1 MDEWKG
7 LEDVRITCD
16 DMNSE
21 EDYNKSSNNNNNY
34 NSCLFG
40 WLVGL
45 ALVSKRN
52 ESDMYKKKRFH
63 SQIHL
68 PSLIL
73 HLFCYKHF
81 CCLCLSGLYGPR
93 YPSTL
98 SNNRG
103 FHLNYR

>member
-52 ESDMYKKKRFH
+52 ESNMFKKKEIPQPNTSSFPY
-63 SQIHL
+63 S
-68 PSLIL
+68 SFIL
-73 HLFCYKHF
+73 L
-81 CCLCLSGLYGPR
+81 
-93 YPSTL
+93 
-98 SNNRG
+98 
-103 FHLNYR
+103 

>member
-52 ESDMYKKKRFH
+52 ESNMYKKRDSTAKYIF
-63 SQIHL
+63 L
-68 PSLIL
+68 P
-73 HLFCYKHF
+73 LFFIYF
-81 CCLCLSGLYGPR
+81 VINIFVVYVCLVYMDQDIQVL
-93 YPSTL
+93 
-98 SNNRG
+98 
-103 FHLNYR
+103 